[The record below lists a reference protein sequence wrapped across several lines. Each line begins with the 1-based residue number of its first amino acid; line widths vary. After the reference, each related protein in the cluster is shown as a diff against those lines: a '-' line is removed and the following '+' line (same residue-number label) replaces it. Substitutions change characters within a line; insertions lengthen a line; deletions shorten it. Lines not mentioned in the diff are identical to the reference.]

1 LLWHVPK
8 SRLVNVEQT
17 CSWGSTALGAARLA
31 AAASRATLRS
41 RRACSTAYQV
51 RWQASDPVPQDLLL
65 FGVVLLGLQMQI
77 ACRLLLLLCS
87 CEHRRRCAL
96 LLLLLLLGREGGP
109 DCGRLLWR
117 FLFVLAELP
126 IHLLAGGQQPA
137 TACVSRSTRGSTCGS
152 SHK

>member
-1 LLWHVPK
+1 VHRDGWVDWAR
-8 SRLVNVEQT
+8 SRLLQHCWLRCGLPQQAHQPV
-17 CSWGSTALGAARLA
+17 SARHVCWQG
-31 AAASRATLRS
+31 
-41 RRACSTAYQV
+41 RRC
-51 RWQASDPVPQDLLL
+51 LLL
-65 FGVVLLGLQMQI
+65 QRLPSACLLRWLPSSCEHRRRC
-77 ACRLLLLLCS
+77 ALLLLLCS